1 MIWAKIWQM
10 ARPDFLASGR
20 EWKTR
25 PLWGIG
31 LTGLV
36 NGHTT
41 FLHDGRA
48 KNLTEAILWHGG
60 EAEKAKEKFKQ
71 LTEAKRKALLDF
83 LNSL

>member
-1 MIWAKIWQM
+1 
-10 ARPDFLASGR
+10 
-20 EWKTR
+20 
-25 PLWGIG
+25 IG

-60 EAEKAKEKFKQ
+60 EAEKAKEKFKK
-71 LTEAKRKALLDF
+71 LSEAKRKALLDF